1 MIFKEKKYHKLL
13 NHICSFLLLA
23 YIFQFN
29 SVFLSSLNE
38 LKSVHFKYLLFLLII
53 IFNTVFTILC

>member
-1 MIFKEKKYHKLL
+1 MISKEKKYHKLL
-13 NHICSFLLLA
+13 NHICNFLLLA

-38 LKSVHFKYLLFLLII
+38 LKSIHFKYLLFLLII
-53 IFNTVFTILC
+53 IFNTLFTILC